1 MQGDI
6 RWQHDRSLSLLLAPF
21 CNSLVMILKQ
31 ELTNLTS
38 IEGKTEQ
45 WLPRFGCS
53 LLLLPEGK
61 RGLYLSSL
69 YYLWATGRKSML
81 INNFDKNCNACRNF
95 VKLPYRQSELD
106 TNGKKMDNRNRRSH
120 AFCIY
125 FAVTSKW
132 NRKCNLRPVS
142 NVDRATAVPN
152 SVDRVKFDFSTA
164 IARRLKP
171 SCATAV

>member
-1 MQGDI
+1 
-6 RWQHDRSLSLLLAPF
+6 
-21 CNSLVMILKQ
+21 MILKQ

-45 WLPRFGCS
+45 WLPRSGCS
-53 LLLLPEGK
+53 LLLLSEGK

-81 INNFDKNCNACRNF
+81 INNFDKNCNTCRNF

-106 TNGKKMDNRNRRSH
+106 TNGTKMDNRNRRSH

-125 FAVTSKW
+125 FSVISKW

-152 SVDRVKFDFSTA
+152 SIDRIKFDLSTA